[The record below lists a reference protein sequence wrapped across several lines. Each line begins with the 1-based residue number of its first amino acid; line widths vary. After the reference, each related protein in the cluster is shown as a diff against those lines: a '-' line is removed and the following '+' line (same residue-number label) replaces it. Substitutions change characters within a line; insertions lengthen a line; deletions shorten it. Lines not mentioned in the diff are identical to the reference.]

1 MQAQKIN
8 QQSTQQGNGMQLV
21 RNPGPVPGIPN
32 GSSPSL
38 GAVNSHGQI
47 RGGGSDS
54 SRPVPQIPRL
64 MNGQT
69 NGVLPNSHNVP
80 HAPMQPNMQVQMQQR
95 VPPMAPDRMIHEAS
109 RLREQQ
115 AYVRQQQQQ
124 QQQHAQSNGLAGS
137 SPMQHPN
144 ILSQNNSA
152 MLASLQ
158 GRSSP
163 SINGAPP
170 PLGSSSSPRLT
181 QPQALSSGMT
191 PAVNQISS
199 QFKARHPQ
207 ASPEQITRM
216 TTDQLYKMSNEARQQ
231 AMQAAAGN
239 SNAAAVAA
247 NANMGLQVPSSMQ
260 QQAAMMT
267 NGAGGAMF
275 SIGNSQQY
283 AQLMRQQQQSQQRGG
298 QGMNGGSRSA
308 TPMVQRTGSAQGVP
322 RPSQSPRQVGLAG
335 GQ

>member
-1 MQAQKIN
+1 MA
-8 QQSTQQGNGMQLV
+8 
-21 RNPGPVPGIPN
+21 
-32 GSSPSL
+32 
-38 GAVNSHGQI
+38 AANSHGQM
-47 RGGGSDS
+47 RGSGGDP

-64 MNGQT
+64 MNGQANGALPT
-69 NGVLPNSHNVP
+69 NPHGVP

-124 QQQHAQSNGLAGS
+124 QHAQSNGVSGS
-137 SPMQHPN
+137 PPLQHPN
-144 ILSQNNSA
+144 MLPQNNSA
-152 MLASLQ
+152 MLTSLQ

-170 PLGSSSSPRLT
+170 PLGSSSSPRMT

-247 NANMGLQVPSSMQ
+247 NANMGLQVANSMQ
-260 QQAAMMT
+260 QQATMMA
-267 NGAGGAMF
+267 NGNGGPMF
-275 SIGNSQQY
+275 NIGNPQQY
-283 AQLMRQQQQSQQRGG
+283 AQLLRQQQQSQQRGAGAGG
-298 QGMNGGSRSA
+298 QGMTNGSRSA
-308 TPMVQRTGSAQGVP
+308 TPLVQRTGSAQGGP
-322 RPSQSPRQVGLAG
+322 RPSQSPSSRPVGLAG

>member
-1 MQAQKIN
+1 MAAA
-8 QQSTQQGNGMQLV
+8 
-21 RNPGPVPGIPN
+21 NP
-32 GSSPSL
+32 
-38 GAVNSHGQI
+38 HGQI
-47 RGGGSDS
+47 RGSGGDS
-54 SRPVPQIPRL
+54 SRPIPQIPRV

-69 NGVLPNSHNVP
+69 NGVLPTNSHSVP

-95 VPPMAPDRMIHEAS
+95 VPSMAPDRMIHEAS

-124 QQQHAQSNGLAGS
+124 QQQQQQHSQSNGVSGS
-137 SPMQHPN
+137 PPLQHPN
-144 ILSQNNSA
+144 MLPQTNAA

-170 PLGSSSSPRLT
+170 PLGSSSSPRMT

-231 AMQAAAGN
+231 AMQAAAGS

-247 NANMGLQVPSSMQ
+247 NANMGLQVPNSMQ
-260 QQAAMMT
+260 QQATMMT
-267 NGAGGAMF
+267 SGGGGSMF
-275 SIGNSQQY
+275 NIGNPQQQY
-283 AQLMRQQQQSQQRGG
+283 AQLMRQQQQSQQRGAGTGG
-298 QGMNGGSRSA
+298 QGMNNGSRSA
-308 TPMVQRTGSAQGVP
+308 TPMVQRTGSAQGGP
-322 RPSQSPRQVGLAG
+322 RPSQSPSSRPVGLAG